1 MLADVQGVQAG
12 PGQGQVNTGIGG
24 TKIIALI
31 IQGPAPP
38 GAAMPRGPG
47 GPPGGPGGPGSPLP
61 GPGGSTPHG
70 GFVPGP
76 QYSRMP
82 GAVFDRFRIGQRKF
96 FFPLKMLSRWRR
108 NGRPW
113 WFWPRRRPAESAG
126 SVGLLGEDHQ
136 QHRGRDG
143 GDGAGGRDGHDEQIK
158 KYQINKTEFERCLSL
173 F

>member
-1 MLADVQGVQAG
+1 MAKHVGRCARS
-12 PGQGQVNTGIGG
+12 PGRSRPRTGEHRDG

-82 GAVFDRFRIGQRKF
+82 GAVFDRFHIV
-96 FFPLKMLSRWRR
+96 L
-108 NGRPW
+108 
-113 WFWPRRRPAESAG
+113 
-126 SVGLLGEDHQ
+126 
-136 QHRGRDG
+136 
-143 GDGAGGRDGHDEQIK
+143 
-158 KYQINKTEFERCLSL
+158 
-173 F
+173 

>member
-1 MLADVQGVQAG
+1 
-12 PGQGQVNTGIGG
+12 
-24 TKIIALI
+24 
-31 IQGPAPP
+31 
-38 GAAMPRGPG
+38 MPRGPG

-82 GAVFDRFRIGQRKF
+82 GAVFDRFRIVQ
-96 FFPLKMLSRWRR
+96 LKALSRWRR

-126 SVGLLGEDHQ
+126 PVGLLGEDHQ

-143 GDGAGGRDGHDEQIK
+143 HDEQIK
-158 KYQINKTEFERCLSL
+158 SQINKTELEDVCPCFRNMNG
-173 F
+173 

>member
-82 GAVFDRFRIGQRKF
+82 GAVFDRFHIFNESFSFHSKCFQGGGGMGGHGDFGPGGGQQSVQGPLAYLERTTSNIG
-96 FFPLKMLSRWRR
+96 
-108 NGRPW
+108 
-113 WFWPRRRPAESAG
+113 
-126 SVGLLGEDHQ
+126 
-136 QHRGRDG
+136 G
-143 GDGAGGRDGHDEQIK
+143 GMGAMGAWGGMGMMNR
-158 KYQINKTEFERCLSL
+158 
-173 F
+173 

>member
-47 GPPGGPGGPGSPLP
+47 GPPGGPGG
-61 GPGGSTPHG
+61 STPHG

-82 GAVFDRFRIGQRKF
+82 GAVFDRFHIV
-96 FFPLKMLSRWRR
+96 L
-108 NGRPW
+108 
-113 WFWPRRRPAESAG
+113 
-126 SVGLLGEDHQ
+126 
-136 QHRGRDG
+136 
-143 GDGAGGRDGHDEQIK
+143 
-158 KYQINKTEFERCLSL
+158 
-173 F
+173 